1 MFLTLM
7 KRYILEKSSKF
18 LGKFL
23 EKIYEK
29 LLDELSSTVG
39 IFYLFVLIIRWNEDS
54 VKGLNLNTLINKRGE
69 LRFW

>member
-1 MFLTLM
+1 MLITLLE
-7 KRYILEKSSKF
+7 RYILEKSSKF

-39 IFYLFVLIIRWNEDS
+39 IYYLFVLII
-54 VKGLNLNTLINKRGE
+54 
-69 LRFW
+69 

>member
-29 LLDELSSTVG
+29 LLDELSSTIG
-39 IFYLFVLIIRWNEDS
+39 IFYLFVLIIR
-54 VKGLNLNTLINKRGE
+54 
-69 LRFW
+69 

>member
-1 MFLTLM
+1 M

-29 LLDELSSTVG
+29 LLDELSSAIG
-39 IFYLFVLIIRWNEDS
+39 IFYLFVLIIR
-54 VKGLNLNTLINKRGE
+54 
-69 LRFW
+69 